1 MLPKEYKARKSLP
14 MYTFLT
20 QYFPDAII
28 ELVKVSVAGNVQHN
42 PGQPMH
48 WARGKSTDQM
58 ETAIRHIF
66 DHGMGST
73 YDDEPPEVL
82 AAIGTDGTMHLAKAA
97 WRLLAEIQ
105 LICEARQKALS
116 SPLKE
121 TDHAGSERSA
131 TQGDVRSQNGPLHVG
146 NSQIGGG
153 GLHSGYPG
161 KCEAP
166 KASPRRWPHEAI

>member
-1 MLPKEYKARKSLP
+1 MLPKDYKARKSLP

-58 ETAIRHIF
+58 ETAVRHIF
-66 DHGMGST
+66 DHGMGNT

-82 AAIGTDGTMHLAKAA
+82 ACIGNDGTMHLAKAA

-105 LICEARQKALS
+105 LICEARQKELS

-121 TDHAGSERSA
+121 TDHASSERSA
-131 TQGDVRSQNGPLHVG
+131 TQGDVRSEGGALHVG
-146 NSQIGGG
+146 HPQSYWGR
-153 GLHSGYPG
+153 LHSGDPG
-161 KCEAP
+161 
-166 KASPRRWPHEAI
+166 ASQPPRPRA

>member
-1 MLPKEYKARKSLP
+1 MLPKNYKARKSLP

-20 QYFPDAII
+20 KYFPDAII

-48 WARGKSTDQM
+48 WARGTSTDQM
-58 ETAIRHIF
+58 ETAVRHIF
-66 DHGMGST
+66 DHGMGNT

-82 AAIGTDGTMHLAKAA
+82 ATIGDQGTMHLAKAA

-121 TDHAGSERSA
+121 TDHAGGEQGA
-131 TQGDVRSQNGPLHVG
+131 TRGDVRSEGGPLHVG
-146 NSQIGGG
+146 HTAICGC
-153 GLHSGYPG
+153 GLYRGHPG
-161 KCEAP
+161 ECEAARSGA
-166 KASPRRWPHEAI
+166 KEAH